1 MGSAAVAKKKSK
13 KHKDKSKSGKAGKK
27 SKRTMAE
34 KADRH
39 DLYEDSVQCP
49 EEDVE
54 FFGKT
59 FKRLRGRRANLLRE
73 DFCGTAKMAVEWCLS
88 HPERKAIGIDL
99 DQPTIDWGRERHV
112 LPNARKLGDRLTVF
126 NANVLE
132 PRVEKADVTAACN
145 FSFCVFKE
153 REEMKRYLSS
163 ARDGLADDGLLFLEI
178 YGGTEATAVTEE
190 ERECDGYDYVW
201 DQHTFNPLTG
211 ETLCYIHFRFP
222 DGSSL
227 EKAFTYDWRLWTI
240 PELVDMLKEV
250 GFADTK
256 IFWEQ
261 LEEDDGD
268 DDNEMLYGNGEYEDM
283 TGKDVEQQESFLV
296 YVVGIK

>member
-1 MGSAAVAKKKSK
+1 MGTAAVAKKKSK
-13 KHKDKSKSGKAGKK
+13 KQKDKGKAGKK
-27 SKRTMAE
+27 GKKTLAE

-39 DLYEDSVQCP
+39 SLYEDSVQCP

-59 FKRLRGRRANLLRE
+59 FKALRGRRANVLRE

-88 HPERKAIGIDL
+88 HPERTAIGIDL
-99 DQPTIDWGRERHV
+99 DQPTIDWGREHH
-112 LPNARKLGDRLTVF
+112 LKPNARKVGDRLKVYT
-126 NANVLE
+126 ANVLE
-132 PRVEKADVTAACN
+132 PREEKADVTAACN

-153 REEMKRYLSS
+153 RAEMKNYLEL
-163 ARDGLADDGLLFLEI
+163 AREGLADDGLLFLEI
-178 YGGTEATAVTEE
+178 YGGTEANAVTDE

-201 DQHTFNPLTG
+201 DQHKFNPLTG

-222 DGSSL
+222 DGSSI
-227 EKAFTYDWRLWTI
+227 EKAFTYDWRLWSI
-240 PELVDMLKEV
+240 PELVDLLKEA

-261 LEEDDGD
+261 LEDDDGD
-268 DDNEMLYGNGEYEDM
+268 DDEEMLYGSGEYEDM

>member
-1 MGSAAVAKKKSK
+1 MGTAAVAKKKSK
-13 KHKDKSKSGKAGKK
+13 KNKDKAGKK
-27 SKRTMAE
+27 GKKTMAE

-39 DLYEDSVQCP
+39 ALYEDSVQCP

-59 FKRLRGRRANLLRE
+59 FKKLRGRRANLLRE

-88 HPERKAIGIDL
+88 HSERTAIGIDL
-99 DQPTIDWGRERHV
+99 DQPTIDWGREHHV
-112 LPNARKLGDRLTVF
+112 LPNARKLADRLKVYT
-126 NANVLE
+126 ANVLD
-132 PRVEKADVTAACN
+132 PRDEKADVTAACN

-153 REEMKRYLSS
+153 REEIKRYLTL
-163 ARDGLADDGLLFLEI
+163 AKDGLVDDGLLFLEI
-178 YGGTEATAVTEE
+178 YGGSEAAAVTDE

-201 DQHTFNPLTG
+201 DQAEYNPLTA
-211 ETLCYIHFRFP
+211 ETLCHIHFRFP

-227 EKAFTYDWRLWTI
+227 EKAFSYDWRLWTI
-240 PELVDMLKEV
+240 PELVDLLKEV
-250 GFADTK
+250 GFADAK

-261 LEEDDGD
+261 LEDDDGD

-283 TGKDVEQQESFLV
+283 TGKEVEQQESFLV